1 MKKCILM
8 SVFTLATFSLIAQ
21 SVSINPNNLQIPSV
35 SALPACA
42 AADYGKIV
50 FLTTTNRA
58 NVCSGTGWIEV
69 SAGGGGGGSLTLPF
83 SGSISSS
90 TSPFT
95 ITNSGGG
102 ANSAGING
110 ITGSALAGA
119 SGVWGYTVSTT
130 PTGHNYGVYGLNQAT
145 NGNGFGVHGRHN
157 GSGVGVFGQSVSG
170 NGVEGV
176 TTTGSGVE
184 GTSTNGGQGVLGIS
198 TGNANAIGVA
208 GSISGNLGTAVKGF
222 ANGTNSIAGSFENT
236 NASGLGL
243 QTLGKI
249 RFQGNGAGIDKVLV
263 STDANGTAVWESL
276 IRTDVL
282 KLGAAAFQSHISTNE
297 STMGGQ
303 GISMTTAAGSFHAN
317 VALPNGAALTDFTIY
332 YIDNDGVAPATGL
345 GLTSF
350 ALQKLN
356 HTGNGGSYTNVFAG
370 SGNFINTPASPNMGF
385 FTTSPLSEIID
396 NNTFFYRLVVT
407 MPASTNLTLV
417 GAAIRYSYTLNN

>member
-1 MKKCILM
+1 MKKTLFI
-8 SVFTLATFSLIAQ
+8 SVFTLVTFSSIAQ
-21 SVSINPNNLQIPSV
+21 SVTLSPNNLQIPSV

-58 NVCSGTGWIEV
+58 NVCSGSGWVEV
-69 SAGGGGGGSLTLPF
+69 AAGGGGSLTLPF
-83 SGSISSS
+83 SGSSSS
-90 TSPFT
+90 TTSPFAV
-95 ITNSGGG
+95 TNSGGG

-119 SGVWGYTVSTT
+119 SGIWGYTTAPT
-130 PTGHNYGVYGLNQAT
+130 PSGHNYGVYGLNQST

-170 NGVEGV
+170 NGIEGV
-176 TTTGSGVE
+176 AAAGIGVE
-184 GTSTNGGQGVLGIS
+184 GTSTNGGLGVVGVS
-198 TGNANAIGVA
+198 SGNANAIGVA
-208 GSISGNLGTAVKGF
+208 GSITGNLGTAVKGL
-222 ANGTNSIAGSFENT
+222 ANGANSIAGSFENN

-263 STDANGTAVWESL
+263 SSDASGTAVWESL

-282 KLGAAAFQSHISTNE
+282 KLGAAAFQSHISSNE

-317 VALPNGAALTDFTIY
+317 VSLPNGAALSDFTIY

-370 SGNFINTPASPNMGF
+370 SGNFVNIPASPNMAF
-385 FTTSPLSEIID
+385 FTTSPLSEVID
-396 NNTFFYRLVVT
+396 NNTFFYRLVVS